1 MNLYENLPLGSVI
14 LIEGRRQ
21 PLIIIG
27 RTITSQYKCVT
38 YYFGYI
44 GKESVVDVDI
54 SEITGVCFLGYKK
67 LKSRR

>member
-14 LIEGRRQ
+14 QIEGKHQ

-27 RTITSQYKCVT
+27 HTIDNKYKCVT

-44 GKESVVDVDI
+44 GKESVIDI
-54 SEITGVCFLGYKK
+54 EISQITGVCFLGYKK